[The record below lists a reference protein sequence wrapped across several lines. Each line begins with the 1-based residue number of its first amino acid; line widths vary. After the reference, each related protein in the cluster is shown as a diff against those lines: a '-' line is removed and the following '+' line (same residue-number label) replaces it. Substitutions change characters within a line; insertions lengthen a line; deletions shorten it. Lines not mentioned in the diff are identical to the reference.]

1 MEESK
6 AIDPREACNAVTRQ
20 AREKYDSMAAAE
32 GAEGGMPAI
41 AMAVAVAFEAGARAC
56 AEAACGKNIDAG
68 ALLSKIITTSALGE
82 VISLATKDGK
92 ANETLFSAL
101 REHVGKELSE

>member
-6 AIDPREACNAVTRQ
+6 AIDPREACNALTRQ
-20 AREKYDSMAAAE
+20 AREKYDSMTAVGDAN
-32 GAEGGMPAI
+32 GGTPAI

-68 ALLSKIITTSALGE
+68 ALLSKIIMTSALGE
-82 VISLATKDGK
+82 VISLATEDGK
-92 ANETLFSAL
+92 ANETLFFAL
-101 REHVGKELSE
+101 REHVDKELSE

>member
-6 AIDPREACNAVTRQ
+6 AIDPREACNALTRQ
-20 AREKYDSMAAAE
+20 AREKYDSMTE
-32 GAEGGMPAI
+32 GDDTKGGTPAI

-56 AEAACGKNIDAG
+56 AEAARGKNIDAG
-68 ALLSKIITTSALGE
+68 ALLSKIIAASALGE

-92 ANETLFSAL
+92 ANEAFFSSL
-101 REHVGKELSE
+101 REHVDEELSE